1 MNIPKSAWGLV
12 EQIFGIAVAIHAA
25 RYAHVVPINIQLSC
39 AIGKCKRNLS
49 KADRLAR
56 IGAIENDIGHFI
68 AAERLGGLLPEHPAH
83 GIEHVRLAAA
93 IRADNGGNALVKA
106 ENRFIGERF
115 EAKKFERL

>member
-1 MNIPKSAWGLV
+1 GLV

-93 IRADNGGNALVKA
+93 RSEEHTSELQSLRHLVCRLLL
-106 ENRFIGERF
+106 E
-115 EAKKFERL
+115 KK